1 MSIRKVG
8 ILLLVVFAIVLP
20 DPVSGGCWFCKKP
33 CTKTQKNYIV
43 DVCHR
48 YILKSN
54 YARVLPT
61 KHDICCI
68 EVRTLQSNGEGMMQC
83 ITDLLTREERLEYD
97 VMVMLYLKRYCTQPP
112 IPAPPHYE
120 VKSHV
125 MMILFRLVARAQHA
139 SVR

>member
-68 EVRTLQSNGEGMMQC
+68 EVRTLQSNGEGMQC
-83 ITDLLTREERLEYD
+83 IVDLLTCDQRLEYD
-97 VMVMLYLKRYCTQPP
+97 ATVMLYLKRYCTQPP
-112 IPAPPHYE
+112 FPAAPHE
-120 VKSHV
+120 VKCHV
-125 MMILFRLVARAQHA
+125 MMLTLFRLVTRAQHA
-139 SVR
+139 RVQ